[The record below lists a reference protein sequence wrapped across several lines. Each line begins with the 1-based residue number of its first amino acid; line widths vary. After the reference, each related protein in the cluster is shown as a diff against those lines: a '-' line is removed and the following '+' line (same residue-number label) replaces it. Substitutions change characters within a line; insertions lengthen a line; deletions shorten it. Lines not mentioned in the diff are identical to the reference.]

1 MKTDLKHR
9 TSVINLP
16 APIPVLK
23 PLAEQGLDLV
33 AAVAKPP
40 LPRTFPRPMKRT
52 TAWYYSL
59 ALGGCC
65 HMQLPGE
72 TLRLKRGDAWISN
85 PDCLRGYILPKGK
98 RFYRI
103 YWTWR
108 SPPLIPFI
116 KPAEGRYLLI
126 KMPEQKIK
134 RLQYLHAACRKIVRH
149 IDQFTPFKLLKTRLE
164 IELLLAQNHIAPDQ
178 TGTPAVQFD
187 LARRWMEEHIAM
199 RDAVGVL
206 CNYLGISPATLNRL
220 FYQRLKMSP
229 ETYFQNLKMK
239 CARTWLQSGISVKAV
254 AYQLGYKHPNN
265 FSFAYKR
272 HMGVVPSERVNPAFV
287 PGSSRGERKPC

>member
-1 MKTDLKHR
+1 MKTDLKHI
-9 TSVINLP
+9 TPVINLP
-16 APIPVLK
+16 APIPVLT

-33 AAVAKPP
+33 SAIATPP

-52 TAWYYSL
+52 TTWIYSL

-65 HMQLPGE
+65 YMQQPGKM
-72 TLRLKRGDAWISN
+72 LMLKRGDMLVIN
-85 PDCLRGYILPKGK
+85 PDCLRGYTLPKGK

-108 SPPLIPFI
+108 FPPLIPFI
-116 KPAEGRYLLI
+116 KPEKEQYLLI
-126 KMPEQKIK
+126 KVPEKAIG
-134 RLQYLHAACRKIVRH
+134 RLQYLHATCRKIFH
-149 IDQFTPFKLLKTRLE
+149 CIDQFTPFKLHNIRME

-187 LARRWMEEHIAM
+187 LAQRWMEEHIAM

-206 CNYLGISPATLNRL
+206 CNYLAISPATLNRL
-220 FYQRLKMSP
+220 FHQRLKISP
-229 ETYFQNLKMK
+229 QAYFQNLKMK
-239 CARTWLQSGISVKAV
+239 CAQTWLQSGISVKAA

-272 HMGVVPSERVNPAFV
+272 HMGAVPSERVKAI
-287 PGSSRGERKPC
+287 RK